1 MEDKSR
7 AGAVII
13 SLLALGISHA
23 QAQDVIDETTDIAPS
38 QDMTAEDPPRQTDG
52 GPVVLDAISV
62 TARRREENVQDVPVS
77 VTAIPAEDLSPG
89 RATALED
96 LGQVTPNAMA
106 GFSNGAQFTIRGV
119 GGMALTGLDRQQGV
133 GVFMD
138 DVYMSRTWSAPY
150 MLSDL
155 EGAEI
160 VRGSQSLL
168 YGKNTIGG
176 SVNMRTRN
184 PGHDYDGFAEVSGG
198 RFSRWNASVGQD
210 VSLNEDVAMRFFMT
224 GGRDEGY
231 VKNTTTGDDE
241 IDMNSIAGR
250 WTTLADLTDDTSLRF
265 VLDATWLDDDGRVP
279 FVEVPLAKDFKS
291 DLDQRSARN
300 LLQGGVT
307 AKLEH
312 AFDFGDLT
320 SISSVR
326 GYAYDLILDGDFSPA
341 SMFMQG
347 QVENQYQMS
356 QEVRLESRL
365 KDKPE
370 AGDLDWR
377 VGLFYMYE
385 NFDGRQVYDMAG
397 NSLESGGTNV
407 MQLETD
413 TYSTFGELT
422 YHLTSDFEVHGGI
435 RHSLETKTGSVA
447 EYAPSGTL
455 FFGNGMPRSSGEET
469 VSFTNFSPEFGLS
482 YQVAPELKVFGR
494 VSRGF
499 KSGGIS
505 QFFDAD
511 GTANNYDPETAW
523 SYEIGA
529 KSQFLDNRVTVNASA
544 FRIDWT
550 NQQAFIFVDNINRV
564 ISNAAK
570 ASNMGFELEAAA
582 QVTDDLRFNVNFGYQ
597 DAKYEAFKDD
607 ITNADYSGDPL
618 PMAPKF
624 SVGGGV
630 DFYRPLYDDVDLFA
644 KADYSFRSD
653 YSFDPSNPYRE
664 HPTHL
669 VNSEIGI
676 QIGDIR
682 GSLWG
687 RNLLNQ
693 SYIQE
698 SFRNFL
704 VADEDLGVVA
714 EPLSFGASLKVE
726 W

>member
-1 MEDKSR
+1 
-7 AGAVII
+7 
-13 SLLALGISHA
+13 
-23 QAQDVIDETTDIAPS
+23 
-38 QDMTAEDPPRQTDG
+38 
-52 GPVVLDAISV
+52 
-62 TARRREENVQDVPVS
+62 
-77 VTAIPAEDLSPG
+77 
-89 RATALED
+89 
-96 LGQVTPNAMA
+96 
-106 GFSNGAQFTIRGV
+106 
-119 GGMALTGLDRQQGV
+119 
-133 GVFMD
+133 
-138 DVYMSRTWSAPY
+138 
-150 MLSDL
+150 
-155 EGAEI
+155 
-160 VRGSQSLL
+160 
-168 YGKNTIGG
+168 
-176 SVNMRTRN
+176 
-184 PGHDYDGFAEVSGG
+184 
-198 RFSRWNASVGQD
+198 
-210 VSLNEDVAMRFFMT
+210 
-224 GGRDEGY
+224 
-231 VKNTTTGDDE
+231 
-241 IDMNSIAGR
+241 
-250 WTTLADLTDDTSLRF
+250 
-265 VLDATWLDDDGRVP
+265 
-279 FVEVPLAKDFKS
+279 
-291 DLDQRSARN
+291 
-300 LLQGGVT
+300 
-307 AKLEH
+307 
-312 AFDFGDLT
+312 
-320 SISSVR
+320 
-326 GYAYDLILDGDFSPA
+326 
-341 SMFMQG
+341 
-347 QVENQYQMS
+347 
-356 QEVRLESRL
+356 
-365 KDKPE
+365 
-370 AGDLDWR
+370 
-377 VGLFYMYE
+377 
-385 NFDGRQVYDMAG
+385 
-397 NSLESGGTNV
+397 
-407 MQLETD
+407 
-413 TYSTFGELT
+413 
-422 YHLTSDFEVHGGI
+422 
-435 RHSLETKTGSVA
+435 
-447 EYAPSGTL
+447 
-455 FFGNGMPRSSGEET
+455 MPRSSGEET

-564 ISNAAK
+564 IGNAAK